1 MSSEKGAGAAGL
13 ASQAEEVPRRTGGG
27 GQRRVIA
34 ITGAMTFLG
43 RSLVRLLAQAEDVA
57 RVVVVDLENPDTA
70 GPSTTFYAVDLTQ
83 PGADARLAEILQAE
97 QIDTLVH
104 LAFLE
109 APTTAVGWA
118 HELESVG
125 TMHVLRACHKH
136 AITKLI
142 VASSSLVYGP
152 HADNPNYLG
161 EDRPLRGLHNTPFV
175 SDKIEVEQ
183 QVARF
188 SQAHPA
194 STVTVLRL
202 AALLGPSVR
211 NYVVRWFSRTF
222 VPTVLGYDPLVQFVH
237 EVDALSAL
245 RLAIVRDVP
254 GTFNIASSG
263 VLPLSTVIRL
273 SGGLSFPLPYT
284 ALRRLSGLLWSVH
297 LSDAPPA
304 FVALLRHLCVVDTTR
319 ARQYLGF
326 QPDFSTRDAVL
337 DFEAARRARA
347 SKVLTATP

>member
-13 ASQAEEVPRRTGGG
+13 ASQAEGKLPTRTAKG
-27 GQRRVIA
+27 RRVIA

-43 RSLVRLLAQAEDVA
+43 RSLVRLLAEADDVA

-70 GPSTTFYAVDLTQ
+70 GPATTFYAVDLTQ

-97 QIDTLVH
+97 RIDTLVH

-109 APTTAVGWA
+109 APTAAVGWA

-125 TMHVLRACHKH
+125 TMHVLRACHKQMVS
-136 AITKLI
+136 KLI
-142 VASSSLVYGP
+142 VGSSSLVYGP

-161 EDRPLRGLHNTPFV
+161 EERPLRGLHDTPFV
-175 SDKIEVEQ
+175 SDKIDVEQ

-188 SQAHPA
+188 RQTHPDC
-194 STVTVLRL
+194 TVTVLRL

-211 NYVVRWFSRTF
+211 NFVVRWFSRTF
-222 VPTVLGYDPLVQFVH
+222 VPTVLGYDPLLQFVH

-245 RLAIVRDVP
+245 RLAIERDVP

-273 SGGLSFPLPYT
+273 SGGLSFPLPYA
-284 ALRRLSGLLWSVH
+284 ALRRVSTLLWSFH
-297 LSDAPPA
+297 LSEAPPA

-347 SKVLTATP
+347 ARVLSATP

>member
-1 MSSEKGAGAAGL
+1 MSSEKVAGAAGL
-13 ASQAEEVPRRTGGG
+13 AAQAEGTLPQRTAN

-43 RSLVRLLAQAEDVA
+43 RTLVRLLADADDVA
-57 RVVVVDLENPDTA
+57 RVVVVDLENPETS

-97 QIDTLVH
+97 RIDTLVH

-109 APTTAVGWA
+109 TPTPAIGWA

-136 AITKLI
+136 ALEKLI
-142 VASSSLVYGP
+142 VGSSSLVYGP
-152 HADNPNYLG
+152 HADNPNYIG
-161 EDRPLRGLHNTPFV
+161 EDRPLRGLRDTPFV
-175 SDKIEVEQ
+175 SDKIDVEQ

-188 SQAHPA
+188 RQQHPDC
-194 STVTVLRL
+194 TVTVLRL
-202 AALLGPSVR
+202 AAVLGPSVR
-211 NYVVRWFSRTF
+211 NFVVRWFSRTF

-245 RLAIVRDVP
+245 RLAIDRDVP

-273 SGGLSFPLPYT
+273 SGGLSFPLPYV
-284 ALRRLSGLLWSVH
+284 ALRRLGALLWSFH
-297 LSDAPPA
+297 LCEAPPA

-347 SKVLTATP
+347 ARVLSATP

>member
-1 MSSEKGAGAAGL
+1 MSSEKGSRAAGL
-13 ASQAEEVPRRTGGG
+13 ATHDDGSLSEQPAG

-43 RSLVRLLAQAEDVA
+43 RSLVRLLAEAADA

-70 GPSTTFYAVDLTQ
+70 GPSTTFYSVDLTQ
-83 PGADARLAEILQAE
+83 PGADARLAEIVQAE
-97 QIDTLVH
+97 RIDTLVH

-109 APTTAVGWA
+109 APTPAVAWA

-125 TMHVLRACHKH
+125 TMHVLRACHK
-136 AITKLI
+136 AKLPKLI
-142 VASSSLVYGP
+142 VGSSALVYGP
-152 HADNPNYLG
+152 HADNPNFLV
-161 EDRPLRGLHNTPFV
+161 EDRPLRGLRSTPFV
-175 SDKIEVEQ
+175 SDKIDVEQ

-188 SQAHPA
+188 RQANPQCV
-194 STVTVLRL
+194 VTVLRL
-202 AALLGPSVR
+202 AALLGPTVR

-245 RLAIVRDVP
+245 RLAIFRDVP
-254 GTFNIASSG
+254 GAFNIASSG

-273 SGGLSFPLPYT
+273 SGGASFPLPYA
-284 ALRRLSGLLWSVH
+284 ALRHLGAILWSVH
-297 LSDAPPA
+297 LCEAPPA

-326 QPDFSTRDAVL
+326 QPGFSTRDAVL
-337 DFEAARRARA
+337 DFEAGRRAR
-347 SKVLTATP
+347 P

>member
-1 MSSEKGAGAAGL
+1 MSSDTDAGGAEL
-13 ASQAEEVPRRTGGG
+13 ASQAGSALPKRSAND
-27 GQRRVIA
+27 QRRVIA

-43 RSLVRLLAQAEDVA
+43 RSLVRLLADAEGVA

-109 APTTAVGWA
+109 APTPAVGWA

-136 AITKLI
+136 PIEKLI
-142 VASSSLVYGP
+142 VGSSSLVYGP
-152 HADNPNYLG
+152 HADNPNYLK
-161 EDRPLRGLHNTPFV
+161 EDRPLRGLHDASFI
-175 SDKIEVEQ
+175 SDKIDVEH
-183 QVARF
+183 QVARYR
-188 SQAHPA
+188 QAHPEC
-194 STVTVLRL
+194 TVTVLRL

-211 NYVVRWFSRTF
+211 NFVVRWFSRTV
-222 VPTVLGYDPLVQFVH
+222 VPTVLGYDPLLQFVH
-237 EVDALSAL
+237 EVDALTAL
-245 RLAIVRDVP
+245 CLAVERDVP

-273 SGGLSFPLPYT
+273 SGGLSFPVPYV
-284 ALRRLSGLLWSVH
+284 ALRRFSKLLWSFQ
-297 LSDAPPA
+297 LCETPPS
-304 FVALLRHLCVVDTTR
+304 FVALLRHLLVVDTTR

-347 SKVLTATP
+347 ARVLSATP

>member
-1 MSSEKGAGAAGL
+1 MSSERGAGAAGL
-13 ASQAEEVPRRTGGG
+13 ASPAEGKLPTRTANGRRA
-27 GQRRVIA
+27 IA

-43 RSLVRLLAQAEDVA
+43 RSLVRLLADADDVA

-70 GPSTTFYAVDLTQ
+70 GPATTFYAVDLTQ
-83 PGADARLAEILQAE
+83 QGADARLAEILQAE
-97 QIDTLVH
+97 RIDTMVH

-109 APTTAVGWA
+109 APTPATAWA

-136 AITKLI
+136 TVAKLI
-142 VASSSLVYGP
+142 VGSSSLVYGP

-161 EDRPLRGLHNTPFV
+161 EERPLRGLHDTPFV
-175 SDKIEVEQ
+175 SDKIDVEQ

-188 SQAHPA
+188 RQSHPDC
-194 STVTVLRL
+194 TVTVLRL

-211 NYVVRWFSRTF
+211 NFVVRWFSRTF
-222 VPTVLGYDPLVQFVH
+222 VPTVLGYDPLLQFVH

-245 RLAIVRDVP
+245 RLAIDRDVP

-273 SGGLSFPLPYT
+273 SGGFSFPLPYA
-284 ALRRLSGLLWSVH
+284 ALRKLSALLWSFQ
-297 LSDAPPA
+297 LSEAPPA

-347 SKVLTATP
+347 ARVLSATP

>member
-1 MSSEKGAGAAGL
+1 MSSEKVASAAGL
-13 ASQAEEVPRRTGGG
+13 ASQAEGTLPQRTAN

-43 RSLVRLLAQAEDVA
+43 RSLVRLLADSDDFA

-70 GPSTTFYAVDLTQ
+70 GPATTFYAVDLTQ

-97 QIDTLVH
+97 RIDTLVH

-109 APTTAVGWA
+109 APTPAVGWA

-136 AITKLI
+136 AVAKLI
-142 VASSSLVYGP
+142 VGSSSLVYGP

-161 EDRPLRGLHNTPFV
+161 EDRPLRGLHDTPFV

-188 SQAHPA
+188 RQTHPA
-194 STVTVLRL
+194 CTVTVLRL

-211 NYVVRWFSRTF
+211 NFVVRWFSRTF

-237 EVDALSAL
+237 EVDALTAL
-245 RLAIVRDVP
+245 RLAIDRDVP

-263 VLPLSTVIRL
+263 VMPLSTVIRL
-273 SGGLSFPLPYT
+273 SGGLSFPLPYL
-284 ALRRLSGLLWSVH
+284 ALRRLGGLLWSFH
-297 LSDAPPA
+297 LCDAPPA
-304 FVALLRHLCVVDTTR
+304 FVGLLRHLCVVDTTR

-347 SKVLTATP
+347 ARVLSATP

>member
-1 MSSEKGAGAAGL
+1 MSSEKVASAAGL
-13 ASQAEEVPRRTGGG
+13 ASQAEGTLPQRTAN

-43 RSLVRLLAQAEDVA
+43 RSLVRLLADSADVA

-70 GPSTTFYAVDLTQ
+70 GPATTFYAVDLTQ

-97 QIDTLVH
+97 RIDTLVH

-109 APTTAVGWA
+109 APTPATGWA

-125 TMHVLRACHKH
+125 TMHVLRACHKQTV
-136 AITKLI
+136 AKLI
-142 VASSSLVYGP
+142 VGSSSLVYGP

-175 SDKIEVEQ
+175 SDKIDVEQ

-188 SQAHPA
+188 RQTHPA
-194 STVTVLRL
+194 CTVTVLRL

-211 NYVVRWFSRTF
+211 NFVVRWFSRTF

-245 RLAIVRDVP
+245 RLAIDRDVP

-263 VLPLSTVIRL
+263 VLPLSTVVRL
-273 SGGLSFPLPYT
+273 SGGLSFPLPYV
-284 ALRRLSGLLWSVH
+284 ALRRLGALLWSFH
-297 LSDAPPA
+297 LCDAPPA
-304 FVALLRHLCVVDTTR
+304 FVGLLRHLCVVDTTR

-347 SKVLTATP
+347 ARVLSATP